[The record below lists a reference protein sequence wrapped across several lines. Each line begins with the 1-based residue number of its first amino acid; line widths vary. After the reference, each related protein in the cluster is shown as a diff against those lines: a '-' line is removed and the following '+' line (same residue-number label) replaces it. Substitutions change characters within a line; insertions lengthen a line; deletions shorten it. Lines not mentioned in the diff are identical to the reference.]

1 MLLTGGRGG
10 EIKPGKYSD
19 GTLVR
24 DVDLQAAKVIF
35 RDTKN
40 RKDHTVHLSRQ
51 ALEIAQRHAEGKAPS
66 DMLFPLSDPR
76 KRLAAINERAGVKVS
91 PHSLRATFAT
101 IAEGL
106 VSYAT
111 LKRLVNHAAAGDVT
125 SEFYIGMGEAQLR
138 AGWQAV
144 ADFLDQQ
151 ARVAPTPT
159 PANVIQLGSRKKV

>member
-1 MLLTGGRGG
+1 M
-10 EIKPGKYSD
+10 
-19 GTLVR
+19 
-24 DVDLQAAKVIF
+24 DLNGAKVIF

-40 RKDHTVHLSRQ
+40 RKNHTVYLSHQ
-51 ALEIAQRHAEGKAPS
+51 ALEIVRRHIKEKEAS
-66 DMLFPLSDPR
+66 DPLFALSDPR
-76 KRLAAINERAGVKVS
+76 KHLAAINERAGVQVS

-111 LKRLVNHAAAGDVT
+111 LKRLVNHVPSGDVT
-125 SEFYIGMGEAQLR
+125 NEFYIGMGEVQLR

-151 ARVAPTPT
+151 AKII
-159 PANVIQLGSRKKV
+159 PASSPSNVVPIRKRKKTT